1 MSAPALARSIEMK
14 LAPIGPD
21 GSSPAD
27 GAYHPSVG
35 LRMACHHRYG
45 NPKFRMRFHGP
56 AVWVTLWA
64 LQ

>member
-1 MSAPALARSIEMK
+1 MK